1 MNTPLVAGREFT
13 TNDTN
18 LRQNVVVV
26 NQTFAKRYF
35 SRSLS
40 RFNPIGQRVRSSR
53 QWLLIVGVAK
63 DSKFQSLNEDAAPA
77 VYFPVAQSFASEVN
91 FLVRTS
97 SDPMALARPVELA
110 IHSVDS
116 ALPLYGVRPLATS
129 IGVAFLCATSGGSLL
144 SFFAVLALGLAA
156 VGMYAVL
163 AYSVTQRSRELGIRM
178 ALGASRAGVLRLVL
192 GHGLKLAGAGLAL
205 GLALALAV
213 TRLMRSLLFGVSATD
228 VPTIAGVSALL
239 LLVICAASLLP
250 GRRATQI
257 DPILAIRHQ

>member
-1 MNTPLVAGREFT
+1 M
-13 TNDTN
+13 
-18 LRQNVVVV
+18 
-26 NQTFAKRYF
+26 
-35 SRSLS
+35 
-40 RFNPIGQRVRSSR
+40 
-53 QWLLIVGVAK
+53 
-63 DSKFQSLNEDAAPA
+63 
-77 VYFPVAQSFASEVN
+77 
-91 FLVRTS
+91 
-97 SDPMALARPVELA
+97 
-110 IHSVDS
+110 
-116 ALPLYGVRPLATS
+116 
-129 IGVAFLCATSGGSLL
+129 
-144 SFFAVLALGLAA
+144 LALGLAA

-163 AYSVTQRSRELGIRM
+163 AYSVTQLSRELGIRM